1 MDQKIRNRLKSPV
14 VWMSIV
20 AQFLSILVLVGVIGQ
35 EWSNAITGVVSAVL
49 EMLTIFGVLNNPT
62 EANKF

>member
-1 MDQKIRNRLKSPV
+1 MEQKIRNRLKSPV
-14 VWMSIV
+14 VWMSIA
-20 AQFLSILVLVGVIGQ
+20 AQVLSILVLVGVIGQ

-62 EANKF
+62 ESSKF